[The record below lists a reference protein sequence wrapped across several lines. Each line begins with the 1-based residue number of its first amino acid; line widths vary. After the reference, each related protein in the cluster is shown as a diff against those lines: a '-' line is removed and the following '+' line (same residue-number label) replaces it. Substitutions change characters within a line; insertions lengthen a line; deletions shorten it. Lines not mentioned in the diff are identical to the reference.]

1 MEKISFTKMS
11 GAGNDFIILKNF
23 PAISLNPV
31 LIKKLCD
38 RRNGIGADGVI
49 NISSAENSDFKMN
62 YFNAD
67 GSTGTL
73 CGNGARCALRYVY
86 DNGIAQKK
94 LLNFISGEDY
104 YSGEILDSGLVTF
117 NLHSPGIIK
126 RNFTIKLDKKE
137 IKVSFADTGSPH
149 AVIFADA
156 VNAYLGE
163 KISID
168 DYPVDTIGRA
178 VRYNQ
183 AFAPGGANVNFVS
196 VKGEKLYIRTYE
208 RGVENETLACG
219 TGSVAAAVIS
229 FLEKFVKSPV
239 HLVTRS
245 GDELVVDFRFVND
258 EFLNVSLTG
267 PAKIIFTGEY
277 KN

>member
-11 GAGNDFIILKNF
+11 GAGNDFIVLKNF
-23 PAISLNPV
+23 PVTSLNPA

-86 DNGIAQKK
+86 DEGIAKK
-94 LLNFISGEDY
+94 NLLNFISGEDY
-104 YSGEILDSGLVTF
+104 YSGEILKSGQVRF
-117 NLHSPGIIK
+117 NLHKPGKIK
-126 RNFTIKLDKKE
+126 RNFIINLNNKD

-156 VNAYLGE
+156 VTGYLGK

-168 DYPVDTIGRA
+168 DFPVDSIGRDI
-178 VRYNQ
+178 RYNQ

-196 VKGEKLYIRTYE
+196 LSGEKLYIRTYE

-239 HLVTRS
+239 QLVTRS
-245 GDELVVDFRFVND
+245 GEELIVDFSFVND

-267 PAKIIFTGEY
+267 PAKITFTGEY